1 MHRSAKER
9 QRYVVLSLFIGL
21 RSCKNGPRAV
31 ETDIDRQLRLFLV
44 LADSCSVNTND
55 FADILADWQ
64 IFEFLGKKDD

>member
-1 MHRSAKER
+1 
-9 QRYVVLSLFIGL
+9 L